1 MGKKAMEEVFDIPE
15 EKINSIVSDMV
26 KQPAV
31 EKPKE
36 AVPKE
41 TKKKNNV
48 SEEGRAKMLAN
59 LKKGRESRKI
69 NLNKEHELRQNELK
83 TELAELKTLVKETM
97 SKKEEPKAEPIKEI
111 KAQEPEPIKPK
122 EEPRQEMKQVSIP
135 ILKPKAA
142 MPVFIKSNY
151 KKPAYW

>member
-59 LKKGRESRKI
+59 LKKGRESRK
-69 NLNKEHELRQNELK
+69 
-83 TELAELKTLVKETM
+83 M
-97 SKKEEPKAEPIKEI
+97 SST
-111 KAQEPEPIKPK
+111 
-122 EEPRQEMKQVSIP
+122 QVTIR
-135 ILKPKAA
+135 
-142 MPVFIKSNY
+142 KS
-151 KKPAYW
+151 